1 MKIKK
6 FLHFHLS
13 SDSRRDEIINL
24 VIKQEENNKTKLLDK
39 KITSLFKNRSMLY
52 ISWLI
57 NNSNQS
63 TQEMADSIY
72 KDIVEHS

>member
-1 MKIKK
+1 MKIKN

-13 SDSRRDEIINL
+13 PDSRRDEIINL
-24 VIKQEENNKTKLLDK
+24 VIKHEENNKTGLLNK

-63 TQEMADSIY
+63 SQEMADSIY